1 MITKDLKK
9 LTQQELES
17 LLVDLEYEFH
27 DRGWTEEDFI
37 DEVHNR
43 YPDSGYRSHEK
54 HHDVKRTLEKDL

>member
-9 LTQQELES
+9 LTQQKLES

-37 DEVHNR
+37 DEVR
-43 YPDSGYRSHEK
+43 SKYPDSSEE
-54 HHDVKRTLEKDL
+54 DDETSDS